1 MINELKLLRWQTLIY
16 LFSDF
21 GLNGPYVGQLKS
33 ALYDKAPSAVV
44 IDLMHDAPVFNS
56 KASAHLLAA
65 ALLSVTLDSIVLAVV
80 DPGVGSDRKGI
91 VLRADSRWYVG
102 PDNGLFDVVA
112 ARARAAQWY
121 EIIYQ
126 NPDAS
131 YSFHGRDIFAP
142 VAAMLHNEVAIEE
155 YLAPLDREKD
165 ASTQELAEI
174 IYIDR
179 FGNLMSGLRSKNVDG
194 DKKIWFND
202 VQIHRA
208 NTFSDVSPGE
218 AFYYENSQG
227 LLEIAIN
234 SGSAKEYFGAAI
246 GDVIGLR

>member
-1 MINELKLLRWQTLIY
+1 LIC

-21 GLNGPYVGQLKS
+21 GFNGPYLGQMKS
-33 ALYDKAPSAVV
+33 VLYQQAPKAVV
-44 IDLMHDAPVFNS
+44 IDLMHDAPAFNS

-65 ALLSVTLDSIVLAVV
+65 LVLSVPKDSIVLAVV
-80 DPGVGSDRKGI
+80 DPGVGSSRKGV

-112 ARARAAQWY
+112 QRSHAAQWY
-121 EIIYQ
+121 EILYE

-142 VAAMLHNEVAIEE
+142 VAAMLHHEVTLDK
-155 YLAPLDREKD
+155 YLRPFQKAGQYRFGD
-165 ASTQELAEI
+165 ELAEI

-179 FGNLMSGLRSKNVDG
+179 FGNLMTGIRFSGFDQLMSV
-194 DKKIWFND
+194 WFND
-202 VQIHRA
+202 VNIKQA
-208 NTFSDVSPGE
+208 NVFSDVAKGD
-218 AFYYENSQG
+218 AFYYNNSQG

-234 SGSAKEYFGAAI
+234 SGSANKYFDATI
-246 GDVIGLR
+246 GDSVGVH

>member
-1 MINELKLLRWQTLIY
+1 MIY

-21 GLNGPYVGQLKS
+21 GFDGPYVGQIKS
-33 ALYDKAPSAVV
+33 VLYEQCPKAVV

-65 ALLSVTLDSIVLAVV
+65 SVLSVSRDSIVLGVV
-80 DPGVGSDRKGI
+80 DPGVGSDRKG
-91 VLRADSRWYVG
+91 VALRADSRWYVG

-112 ARARAAQWY
+112 QRACAAQWY

-126 NPDAS
+126 NEQAS
-131 YSFHGRDIFAP
+131 NSFHGRDIFAP
-142 VAAMLHNEVAIEE
+142 VTAMLCNEVELSQYLVPIEK
-155 YLAPLDREKD
+155 YNQLDETNL
-165 ASTQELAEI
+165 SEV

-179 FGNLMSGLRSKNVDG
+179 FGNLMTGVQAKDLSAS
-194 DKKIWFND
+194 KKIWFGD
-202 VQIHRA
+202 VEIKRA
-208 NTFSDVSPGE
+208 NTFSDVGEGE

-234 SGSAKEYFGAAI
+234 SGSAKKHFDAAV
-246 GDVIGLR
+246 GDVVGMR